1 MLTESVL
8 TLTISCNILYYP
20 SYEVF
25 ELKGDYS
32 EEANRCMEQYYNKLD
47 TFDSNDI
54 LYKVIAKELEN
65 GVHSEPEVDK

>member
-1 MLTESVL
+1 
-8 TLTISCNILYYP
+8 
-20 SYEVF
+20 
-25 ELKGDYS
+25 
-32 EEANRCMEQYYNKLD
+32 MEQHYNKLD